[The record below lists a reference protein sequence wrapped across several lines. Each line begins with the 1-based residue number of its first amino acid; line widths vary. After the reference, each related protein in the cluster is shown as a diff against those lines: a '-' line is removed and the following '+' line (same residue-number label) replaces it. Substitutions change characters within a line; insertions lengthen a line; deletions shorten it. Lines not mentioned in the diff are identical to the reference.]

1 MFSCCRISIFYNIQ
15 TRALL
20 QKVPYRIIHWIIL
33 HVYNHK
39 LINEQS
45 SSRYQLNSIILS
57 YKSADTCHLFAAMF
71 SYEVFASLITLS
83 YIYMAL
89 STGKHHKHYQIQPF
103 HVIFLLQLNWTNSV
117 HLRQQL
123 NRAQILMHYNKS
135 VILCYFVQVAFEI
148 FHCNHVAAR
157 IAAHMSSVF
166 PFSSDFVPLLFTLFC
181 SILLNMCS

>member
-71 SYEVFASLITLS
+71 SYEVFASLIILS
-83 YIYMAL
+83 YIYGIIYRQASQTL
-89 STGKHHKHYQIQPF
+89 SNPAF
-103 HVIFLLQLNWTNSV
+103 P
-117 HLRQQL
+117 
-123 NRAQILMHYNKS
+123 
-135 VILCYFVQVAFEI
+135 CYFFA
-148 FHCNHVAAR
+148 
-157 IAAHMSSVF
+157 SVE
-166 PFSSDFVPLLFTLFC
+166 LNKFC
-181 SILLNMCS
+181 SLEAATEHSTNLNAL